1 MNNNKVKDDSLA
13 KLQLLLGINREFTE
27 NDWWHIVGHYIASL
41 KIKPQH
47 GMYVPNPDIIR
58 QSPSA
63 LESPLTIWHRR
74 GLAVEY
80 CLRHPPDFSLFEC

>member
-58 QSPSA
+58 QSPSVYD
-63 LESPLTIWHRR
+63 IHQI
-74 GLAVEY
+74 LASSSAN
-80 CLRHPPDFSLFEC
+80 HPSTAVPRK